1 MAKGRAM
8 RWMTKMVLALA
19 AMLAAMPPAQAED
32 GYDLWLRYHL
42 LAPAPRATV
51 AAHAGAIVAP
61 ENPSPSLAAALAE
74 LDRGL
79 GGLLGAPVPRTATPR
94 PGALVIGT
102 PAELPKLAALDLP
115 LESLGDE
122 GYLIR
127 SVSLDGAPVTL
138 ITANTD
144 IGLLYGA
151 FAWLRRAQTGAPL
164 DALDIAS
171 APKITLRMLDHWD
184 NLDRTVE
191 RGYAG
196 RSIWDWWKLPDWR
209 DPRYTDYARAN
220 ASIGIN
226 GAVLNNVNASADSL
240 TARYIAKAA
249 ALAGVFRPYGIRV
262 YLSARFS
269 APIEIGGLETAD
281 PLDPAVAAW
290 WKAKAD
296 EIYAAIPDF
305 GGFLVK
311 ANSEGQPGPQ
321 DYHRSHADGA
331 NMLAAAL
338 APHHGVVLWR
348 AFVYSAENDED
359 RAKQAYDEFKPL
371 DGRFTPNVILQVKN
385 GPIDFQPREPFSP
398 LFGAMPQTPL
408 GLELQITKEY
418 LGFATH
424 LVYLGPLFEEAL
436 DADTYAHGSGST
448 VAEVVEGKLDG
459 HELSA
464 IAGVANIGSDRD
476 WTGSDFNQ
484 ANWYVFGRLAWNPDL
499 SSRAIAE
506 EWIKQTF
513 TNDPAFVKPVADMMM
528 ASRQAAVDYMTPL
541 GLAHQMGTGHHYGPA
556 PWVSDLARPEWNPV
570 YYNRADARGIG
581 FDRTASGSNAVA
593 QYAPPVAKR
602 FADLDTVGED
612 YLLWFHHLP
621 WDYRMRSGD
630 TLWNTLVRRYTR
642 GVDAVAAM
650 QRTWQSLAPY
660 VDRERHRKAATF
672 LSIQRRE
679 AQWWRDAS
687 IAWFQSLSKL
697 PLPPGEEPPAQ
708 SLEYYQALRFP
719 HAPGH

>member
-151 FAWLRRAQTGAPL
+151 FAWLRRAQTGAAL

-196 RSIWDWWKLPDWR
+196 QSIWDWWKLPDWR

-249 ALAGVFRPYGIRV
+249 ALADVFRP
-262 YLSARFS
+262 
-269 APIEIGGLETAD
+269 
-281 PLDPAVAAW
+281 
-290 WKAKAD
+290 
-296 EIYAAIPDF
+296 
-305 GGFLVK
+305 
-311 ANSEGQPGPQ
+311 
-321 DYHRSHADGA
+321 
-331 NMLAAAL
+331 
-338 APHHGVVLWR
+338 
-348 AFVYSAENDED
+348 
-359 RAKQAYDEFKPL
+359 
-371 DGRFTPNVILQVKN
+371 
-385 GPIDFQPREPFSP
+385 
-398 LFGAMPQTPL
+398 
-408 GLELQITKEY
+408 
-418 LGFATH
+418 
-424 LVYLGPLFEEAL
+424 
-436 DADTYAHGSGST
+436 
-448 VAEVVEGKLDG
+448 
-459 HELSA
+459 
-464 IAGVANIGSDRD
+464 
-476 WTGSDFNQ
+476 
-484 ANWYVFGRLAWNPDL
+484 
-499 SSRAIAE
+499 
-506 EWIKQTF
+506 
-513 TNDPAFVKPVADMMM
+513 
-528 ASRQAAVDYMTPL
+528 
-541 GLAHQMGTGHHYGPA
+541 
-556 PWVSDLARPEWNPV
+556 
-570 YYNRADARGIG
+570 
-581 FDRTASGSNAVA
+581 
-593 QYAPPVAKR
+593 
-602 FADLDTVGED
+602 
-612 YLLWFHHLP
+612 
-621 WDYRMRSGD
+621 
-630 TLWNTLVRRYTR
+630 
-642 GVDAVAAM
+642 
-650 QRTWQSLAPY
+650 
-660 VDRERHRKAATF
+660 
-672 LSIQRRE
+672 
-679 AQWWRDAS
+679 
-687 IAWFQSLSKL
+687 
-697 PLPPGEEPPAQ
+697 
-708 SLEYYQALRFP
+708 
-719 HAPGH
+719 